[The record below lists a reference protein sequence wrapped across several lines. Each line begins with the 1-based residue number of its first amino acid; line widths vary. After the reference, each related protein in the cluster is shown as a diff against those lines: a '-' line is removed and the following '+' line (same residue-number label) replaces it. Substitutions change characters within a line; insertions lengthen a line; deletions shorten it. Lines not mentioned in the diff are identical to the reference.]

1 MSIFGGL
8 HMNRILIFSSGSV
21 CRSVMIESLLRS
33 ELESFTNI
41 ALYSSGI
48 HYDILDIQNA
58 ILLLKENHHRTNGL
72 NYKSHD
78 EIYEQEFDLTFI
90 VVNFLTEGTYEY
102 LPNKEI
108 YYIGYRGT
116 DSDQKHMYHYVKQT
130 MLSVIKK
137 IILREFTN
145 QAVS

>member
-1 MSIFGGL
+1 
-8 HMNRILIFSSGSV
+8 MNRILIFSSGSV
-21 CRSVMIESLLRS
+21 CRSVMIESLLKT
-33 ELESFTNI
+33 ELESFTNL
-41 ALYSSGI
+41 ALYSSGM
-48 HYDILDIQNA
+48 HYDMLDIQNT

-72 NYKSHD
+72 NYKLHD

-108 YYIGYRGT
+108 YYIGYRGI
-116 DSDQKHMYHYVKQT
+116 DSDQNHMYHYVKQT
-130 MLSVIKK
+130 MLPAIKK

-145 QAVS
+145 QAVSELL